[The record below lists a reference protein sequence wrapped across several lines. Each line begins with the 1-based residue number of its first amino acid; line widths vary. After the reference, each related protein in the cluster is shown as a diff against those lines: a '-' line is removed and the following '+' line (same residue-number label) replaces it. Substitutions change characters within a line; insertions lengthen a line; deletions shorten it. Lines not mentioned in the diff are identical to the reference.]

1 MLKTDSIVS
10 ARHGCG
16 WRRERE
22 VRSISR
28 QQWEYDKLMRQQRP
42 HLHLQQNTNK
52 NTKQN
57 TENKNLPCRWQLAS
71 TSSASYLGLS
81 LRLCLWLRIPAAK
94 TKINI
99 NNAQIYKH
107 KSSGFCC
114 CFFCS
119 SICDPKNRNM
129 PPAVFCEEWKSAEPQ
144 KTIGMANACSKY
156 AVCGP
161 GESSGN
167 RQLRLCNPA
176 NSIGNLWLNRS
187 QGGYLEETIWTQ
199 TFMEWAYYYRGYT
212 RIH

>member
-1 MLKTDSIVS
+1 MLKTGLIVS

-107 KSSGFCC
+107 KSSGCCC

-129 PPAVFCEEWKSAEPQ
+129 PRCRVLWGVKVRRTTKDHRHAERVQQIRGMWARRVERKSPTSIMQ
-144 KTIGMANACSKY
+144 
-156 AVCGP
+156 P
-161 GESSGN
+161 GK
-167 RQLRLCNPA
+167 
-176 NSIGNLWLNRS
+176 
-187 QGGYLEETIWTQ
+187 
-199 TFMEWAYYYRGYT
+199 
-212 RIH
+212 